1 MATTRRY
8 IPKGYLGP
16 EKALQRIAEIRHP
29 DHWGTKR
36 LISEEAKVYDELGA
50 ILNAEFLQE
59 HLLTR
64 LERASRENDPLFV
77 ERFADYEDAADDL
90 RAALHASELFA
101 EYVDE
106 TGRFGTIPA
115 ERWGAEDGR
124 PSLLRGVIRLD
135 EGDTEICRL
144 ILFKIKDIEKFA
156 RRPTTGVGHRNH
168 GRPSMSDTKATEEL
182 LKLREARGVI
192 PTEEEEVAHMRE
204 LGVSRGRVRMIRRA
218 LPRLSRG
225 RPKMKS

>member
-8 IPKGYLGP
+8 IPRGFLGS

-50 ILNAEFLQE
+50 ILNAEFLRE

-64 LERASRENDPLFV
+64 LERTSRENDQLFV

-90 RAALHASELFA
+90 RAALHANELFA

-106 TGRFGTIPA
+106 SGGFGTIPA
-115 ERWGAEDGR
+115 ERWGAEDG
-124 PSLLRGVIRLD
+124 PQSLLRGVIRLD
-135 EGDTEICRL
+135 EGDTEVCRL
-144 ILFKIKDIEKFA
+144 ILFKIKDIEEFA
-156 RRPTTGVGHRNH
+156 RRLTTGVGQNH

-182 LKLREARGVI
+182 LKLREARERI

-204 LGVSRGRVRMIRRA
+204 LGVSRKRARKIRRT

-225 RPKMKS
+225 RPKRKA